1 MKTAEDP
8 SSVPTQPSNGEVPSS
23 TADTNGCQQVN
34 GDDGSVEHSKK
45 DEKTTQGSTADE
57 SSNGS
62 NTEMQSFVD
71 EKVTADDPVP
81 NGHDAAVGDALTVE
95 QDSKDGSHKESNKQE
110 GAEVEMVKE
119 AAATG
124 TGDATA
130 ETLQN
135 GANGKEQEPTQIC
148 VDKTTNKPTVTV
160 NGCVP
165 GSGSVAG
172 DSGNDQSIEE
182 PLTSTSGVSN
192 TGEAETNGT
201 AS

>member
-8 SSVPTQPSNGEVPSS
+8 SSVTTQPSNREVPSS
-23 TADTNGCQQVN
+23 TADGDGCKQVN
-34 GDDGSVEHSKK
+34 GDDGSVERLKK

-81 NGHDAAVGDALTVE
+81 NGHDAAVEDAPTLE
-95 QDSKDGSHKESNKQE
+95 QDSKDCSHKESNKQE

-119 AAATG
+119 AAAATG
-124 TGDATA
+124 TGDATT
-130 ETLQN
+130 ENLQN
-135 GANGKEQEPTQIC
+135 GANGKDQEPTQIC
-148 VDKTTNKPTVTV
+148 VDKTTNNPPVTV

-172 DSGNDQSIEE
+172 DGSIEE